1 MMGCHK
7 FLRLPIAV
15 LALSWAAFGSVGG
28 EVAQAQEVRALPA
41 SECGEVRQALEQG
54 VPIGPGF
61 RRMEFDFPPNEYGIK
76 GSICRLVTV
85 GSGAY
90 IENEKIR
97 ALADLHA
104 YIKAA
109 LQQAGWVETEETARF
124 TDRSAS
130 GKDVFALYKNNAIC
144 VTTILINTVPGFKP
158 ETDVRDGERI
168 YLGALF
174 PYERD
179 WWIAVDCFHL

>member
-1 MMGCHK
+1 MMRRAKH
-7 FLRLPIAV
+7 LLVAIAACV
-15 LALSWAAFGSVGG
+15 AGSAWPLAQTS
-28 EVAQAQEVRALPA
+28 AQEQIVRALPA
-41 SECGEVRQALEQG
+41 SECGEVRQTLEQG

-61 RRMEFDFPPNEYGIK
+61 RRVIFEFPPNDYGIK

-90 IENEKIR
+90 IENRKIR

-109 LQQAGWVETEETARF
+109 LEQAGWVETEETQRF
-124 TDRSAS
+124 KDRSAS

-144 VTTILINTVPGFKP
+144 VTTILINTVPGFEP
-158 ETDVRDGERI
+158 DSDVKDGDRI
-168 YLGALF
+168 YLGALY